1 MKQLKRFMKPLK
13 KYWWVILVVAVL
25 IYILIL
31 NIKMNKLS
39 DDKQLQA
46 VELSTLKDSVLNV
59 VTRNGQLLSKIQSVE
74 VEKGNLKE
82 ALDIAGFDIKE
93 LRKDNIKKNDIILAM
108 KAQLEATGTIYT
120 TIHDTFRIVGIDTVY
135 YSTVNDW
142 TDNKLYLY
150 GGTIE
155 KKNLNFKSY
164 NFRLGFDFFVTEEK
178 NKSIVTVKF
187 PDQSVRLTS
196 ANSITVVH
204 KKKIWER
211 GGLLGAV
218 GIVIGLLIPK

>member
-59 VTRNGQLLSKIQSVE
+59 VTKNGQLLSKIQSVE

-196 ANSITVVH
+196 ANSITGVH